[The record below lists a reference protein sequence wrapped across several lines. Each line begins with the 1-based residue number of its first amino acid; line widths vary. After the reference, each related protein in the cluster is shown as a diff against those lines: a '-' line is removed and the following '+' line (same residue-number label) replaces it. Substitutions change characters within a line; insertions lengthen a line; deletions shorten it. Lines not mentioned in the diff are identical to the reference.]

1 MTETS
6 VADAKNNLPKLLHRV
21 ESGDAVHIT
30 RRGKP
35 VAVLLSQAEYARLT
49 AHRQHRGFWEQIVA
63 MRADPDF
70 EPLDLTPEEV
80 DSWRDRDPGRD
91 FQWPD

>member
-6 VADAKNNLPKLLHRV
+6 VAEAKNNLPKLLHRV

-35 VAVLLSQAEYARLT
+35 VAVLLSEVEYARLT
-49 AHRQHRGFWEQIVA
+49 AQPNRRGLWEHIVELRSA
-63 MRADPDF
+63 PDF
-70 EPLDLTPEEV
+70 EPLTLSAAEV
-80 DSWRDRDPGRD
+80 AGWRDHDPGRD

>member
-21 ESGDAVHIT
+21 ENGAAVHIT
-30 RRGKP
+30 RRGTP
-35 VAVLLSQAEYARLT
+35 VAVLLSEAEYTRLT
-49 AHRQHRGFWEQIVA
+49 TPREQRSFWEHIVE
-63 MRADPDF
+63 MRSKPDF
-70 EPLDLTPEEV
+70 EPANLSAEDV
-80 DSWRDRDPGRD
+80 AGWRDHSPGRD